1 MNRERTL
8 NSQNGINR
16 VQKSFCSWAITVAT
30 FVAIG
35 FIACGEKA
43 MAKGLLMGTFFS
55 VINFILMGRSASIIL
70 GRSRIK
76 ARFIGLASILSRFL
90 LLAIPLII
98 AIKSVYFD
106 FLSVIIG
113 IFAVQIIIFFYYV
126 ILRQFL
132 YQKNRL

>member
-1 MNRERTL
+1 MINRESSL
-8 NSQNGINR
+8 NSQGGINR
-16 VQKSFCSWAITVAT
+16 VQKRFCSWAMTVAI

-35 FIACGEKA
+35 FIVCGEKA
-43 MAKGLLMGTFFS
+43 MAKGLIMGTFFS
-55 VINFILMGRSASIIL
+55 VFNFILMGRSISIIL
-70 GRSRIK
+70 GKSRIK

-132 YQKNRL
+132 YQKI

>member
-1 MNRERTL
+1 MINRESSL
-8 NSQNGINR
+8 NSQGGIHR
-16 VQKSFCSWAITVAT
+16 VQKRFCSWAMTVAI
-30 FVAIG
+30 FAAIG

-43 MAKGLLMGTFFS
+43 VAKGLLMGTFFS
-55 VINFILMGRSASIIL
+55 VINFILMGRSISIIL
-70 GRSRIK
+70 GKSRIK

-132 YQKNRL
+132 YQKI